1 MGLFYNDYLFG
12 VNLIFNFI
20 LSLEGII
27 GRIKEYAATG
37 KQFPV
42 AFLYHGFSYRK
53 TKWFWVY
60 FCYGGVIGILLGKM
74 LIKLYE
80 IRIAFKDINLKT
92 KGSERFTTKKLDQQ
106 YVKVALDD
114 KEYEGSSG
122 IPVATTVET
131 VREKGK
137 KVKNICLY

>member
-1 MGLFYNDYLFG
+1 
-12 VNLIFNFI
+12 
-20 LSLEGII
+20 
-27 GRIKEYAATG
+27 
-37 KQFPV
+37 
-42 AFLYHGFSYRK
+42 
-53 TKWFWVY
+53 
-60 FCYGGVIGILLGKM
+60 GGVIGILLGKM

-92 KGSERFTTKKLDQQ
+92 KGSERFTTKKELDQQ

-137 KVKNICLY
+137 KVKKTFVYI

>member
-1 MGLFYNDYLFG
+1 MNKEYKQWKKFLAKPYMLIILGLFYNDYLFG

-27 GRIKEYAATG
+27 GRIKNMQRQESN
-37 KQFPV
+37 
-42 AFLYHGFSYRK
+42 FLSLLSWFSYRK

-92 KGSERFTTKKLDQQ
+92 KGSERFTTKIRS
-106 YVKVALDD
+106 A
-114 KEYEGSSG
+114 
-122 IPVATTVET
+122 I
-131 VREKGK
+131 R
-137 KVKNICLY
+137 

>member
-1 MGLFYNDYLFG
+1 MIIFFG
-12 VNLIFNFI
+12 VNLILTLF
-20 LSLEGII
+20 SLEGII

-42 AFLYHGFSYRK
+42 AFLSWFSYRK

-92 KGSERFTTKKLDQQ
+92 KGSERFTTKRIRS
-106 YVKVALDD
+106 A
-114 KEYEGSSG
+114 
-122 IPVATTVET
+122 I
-131 VREKGK
+131 R
-137 KVKNICLY
+137 